1 MNTTEKTIKFTKS
14 DRFTALLSYLE
25 DHPDAVFATPKGEL
39 TADQMAEFVQHE
51 LELLEKK
58 NSADKKPTAQQ
69 QANAAIQTAILE
81 GMEDGK
87 PYTITELIKSIDACA
102 DLTNQRVSALMRQL
116 KEDGKVIR
124 TEDKRK
130 AYFTK
135 A

>member
-1 MNTTEKTIKFTKS
+1 MNTEKTIKFTKS
-14 DRFTALLSYLE
+14 DRFTALLTHLE
-25 DHPDAVFATPKGEL
+25 EHPDAVFATPKGEL
-39 TADQMAEFVQHE
+39 TADQMAEFIQHE

-102 DLTNQRVSALMRQL
+102 DLTNQRVSALMRHL